1 MTADR
6 VLLVTTSY
14 DDAAT
19 EVSRSLQRLDTPY
32 FRLNTDLFP
41 TQVKAVYDP
50 QTGLTLETDTD
61 RINSSCV
68 KSIWYRRN
76 VAPALPTALDDYS
89 RAFCTRESRAFL
101 EGALL
106 SISDARW
113 LSDPTAIWRAEH
125 KLYQLAVARDT
136 GFNVLPTSA
145 TNDSNAA
152 RRFSVNRQTVV
163 KAVSSGYIDSPTGYR
178 AIFTNPLPPED
189 LDDLAG
195 LNLAPVTFQENA
207 NKRSDIRVTVVGE
220 SVFAAEI
227 MSQSHPS
234 SSTDW
239 RATEDP
245 DLPHR
250 THELPEREQRQ
261 CLALVRRLGLAF
273 GAIDLALIRDDKYL
287 FFEINP
293 NGEWLWLQYQLGF
306 PIADRIAKWLVYETS
321 DSGV

>member
-6 VLLVTTSY
+6 VLLVTASY
-14 DDAAT
+14 DDAAN
-19 EVSRSLQRLDTPY
+19 EVSRSLDRLGAPF

-41 TQVKAVYDP
+41 TQVNAIYDP

-61 RINSSCV
+61 KMNSSQV
-68 KSIWYRRN
+68 MSIWYRRN
-76 VAPALPTALDDYS
+76 VAPALPTALDEYS
-89 RAFCTRESRAFL
+89 REFCTRESRAFL

-106 SISDARW
+106 SIGNARW
-113 LSDPTAIWRAEH
+113 LSPPAAIWRAEH
-125 KLYQLAVARDT
+125 KLYQLAVARQI
-136 GFNVLPTSA
+136 GFNVPPTTV
-145 TNDSNAA
+145 TNHSEAA
-152 RRFSVNRQTVV
+152 RRFATDRRTVV
-163 KAVSSGYIDSPTGYR
+163 KTVSSGYIDSPNGYR
-178 AIFTNPLPPED
+178 AIFTNALPSED
-189 LDDLAG
+189 VDDLAG
-195 LNLAPVTFQENA
+195 LKLAPVTFQQNA

-220 SVFAAEI
+220 KIFAAEI
-227 MSQSHPS
+227 MSQVHPS

-261 CLALVRRLGLAF
+261 CLALVKRLGLEF
-273 GAIDLALIRDDKYL
+273 GAIDLALTDQDEYL

-306 PIADRIAKWLVYETS
+306 PIADRIAKWLVCEFPN
-321 DSGV
+321 